1 MKKNTSTLYDAVM
14 NDRVL
19 SNTIEDFLITEAQ
32 EGPTV
37 TISMVIELLQTIK
50 TRLSIGQE
58 VTMEKTGSVLTKDN
72 FEEYLKAHFSEY
84 VCQEVLR

>member
-1 MKKNTSTLYDAVM
+1 MGKNTSTLYDSVM
-14 NDRVL
+14 NDRII

-37 TISMVIELLQTIK
+37 TISMIIELLETIK

-58 VTMEKTGSVLTKDN
+58 ITMEKSGAILTKDN
-72 FEEYLKAHFSEY
+72 FEEYLKTHFSEY
-84 VCQEVLR
+84 VCQEVLK